1 MAGAFTGTK
10 DRSSTAETPGGR
22 SAAKGIALARHRL
35 VHGHLDEPNFEHD
48 LNLMFVRNELAAQGT
63 LLLLAV
69 IFSLASMFWAHW
81 TQAMIWLALVIAAKV
96 LLLELCKKYQATP
109 VAEIDLKVWRKRLLL
124 AEATNGSVWAGFA
137 LVGSGLTTST
147 VQTDMFS
154 SHVFVFASLIV
165 ILAIRMTLASTRM
178 PILYVGTVPM
188 TVAVVGRLVLQG
200 DFFYLALASMA
211 VGVHVYFV
219 FLAKGLNAT
228 AMQLL
233 RFRAQKDDLIAELEE
248 AKAISDEARRRAEEA
263 NVAKSRFLAT
273 MSHELRTPLNAIL
286 GFSEVMHAEIMGP
299 MENKLYKEYAGNIHQ
314 SGSHLLHLINEILD
328 LSRIEA
334 GRYDLNEAHVRLVD
348 IVDDCHRLLK
358 LRLEGKALKI
368 IEDFDE
374 TLAPLWVDERA
385 MRQIF
390 LNLLSNAYKFT
401 PRGGEITLSIGR
413 TSDGG
418 QYMSVRDTGP
428 GIPKDEIPKVMQA
441 FGQGSLAHKNAEGGT
456 GLGLPIVKNL
466 VELHGGRFE
475 LKSELR
481 KGTQVTAYFPAA
493 RVLEQVPP
501 LQPLGQ
507 ERHRPAGSAPSQAQ
521 QPLAN
526 NAPLQSRAAPR
537 ALRAS
542 SPAPARASA
551 IARPR
556 RRADRLRRRPD
567 QLQHLLLDAT
577 VLNHGLNRT
586 LNLFAPAI
594 GLQQLV
600 TAQIRPAQHV
610 PDDIVADPRDHPA

>member
-1 MAGAFTGTK
+1 MATAGSSTQYRTAAQMPGGAGAA
-10 DRSSTAETPGGR
+10 S
-22 SAAKGIALARHRL
+22 GIALARRRL
-35 VHGHLDEPNFEHD
+35 MHGHIDEPDFEHD

-81 TQAMIWLALVIAAKV
+81 TQAVIWLALVIAAKV
-96 LLLELCKKYQATP
+96 LLLELCKHYQATP
-109 VAEIDLKVWRKRLLL
+109 AADINLKVWRKRLLL
-124 AEATNGSVWAGFA
+124 AEATNGAAWAGFA
-137 LVGSGLTTST
+137 LVGSGVGPVTI
-147 VQTDMFS
+147 QQEMFS
-154 SHVFVFASLIV
+154 SHVFLFASLIV
-165 ILAIRMTLASTRM
+165 ILAIRMTMASTRL

-188 TVAVVGRLVLQG
+188 TVAVVGRLLLQD
-200 DFFYLALASMA
+200 DFFCLALASMA

-228 AMQLL
+228 ALQLL

-299 MENKLYKEYAGNIHQ
+299 MENRLYKEYAGNIHQ

-334 GRYDLNEAHVRLVD
+334 GRYDLNESHVRLID

-358 LRLEGKALKI
+358 LRIEGKALKI

-385 MRQIF
+385 MRQVF

-413 TSDGG
+413 TTDGG

-428 GIPKDEIPKVMQA
+428 GIPKDEIPKVMEA

-481 KGTQVTAYFPAA
+481 KGTEVTAYFPPA
-493 RVLEQVPP
+493 RVLEQVRP

-507 ERHRPAGSAPSQAQ
+507 ERHRPASSAPF
-521 QPLAN
+521 QPQRPATN
-526 NAPLQSRAAPR
+526 QPGAHVRTSRPPR
-537 ALRAS
+537 LKPRTGMGIAHRS
-542 SPAPARASA
+542 ASA
-551 IARPR
+551 A
-556 RRADRLRRRPD
+556 
-567 QLQHLLLDAT
+567 
-577 VLNHGLNRT
+577 N
-586 LNLFAPAI
+586 
-594 GLQQLV
+594 
-600 TAQIRPAQHV
+600 
-610 PDDIVADPRDHPA
+610 